1 MAAFVGTTPLV
12 GGKKAAAAVN
22 ARKSAFLAPTV
33 RPTKAARSAT
43 VKMVA
48 EPIAPN
54 RLVQTGDDFADKVIN
69 TIRFLSIDA
78 VERANSGHPGMPM
91 GMAPSSFILFDKI
104 MRYNPKNPYF
114 YNRDRFVLSAGH
126 GSMLQYSLMHL
137 FGYESVS
144 MEDIKRFRQLGS
156 VTPGHPENFET
167 PGVEVTTGPLG
178 QGICNAVGLAI
189 AEKHMAAIYNKPD
202 ATIVDHYTYAIMGDG
217 CLMEGISG
225 EAASLAGH
233 VGLGKLIA
241 LYDDNHISIDGNTE
255 IAFTEDVSKRFEAYG
270 WHVINVVNGNTDLQ
284 AIEDAIKEAKSV
296 TDKPSLLKV
305 TTIIGYGSP
314 NKSDSY
320 SIHGAALGPEEVQ
333 ATRDYLGWE
342 YDQFVIPEDVQK
354 HCDRK
359 TDDGAK
365 IEKEWNENFAKYKE
379 KYPELGQ
386 QFENIHLKKQLPDG
400 WEEALKEMGKK
411 EGKAA
416 TRQLSNKALNVLA
429 PILPNF
435 WGGSADLASSNLTIL
450 KGFGDFQK
458 STPEGRNLRFGVREH
473 GMGAICNGISLH
485 GSNLIPYCATFFIFT
500 DYMRASMRMA
510 ALSQAQVI
518 YVMTH
523 DSVFLGEDGPTHQP
537 IEHLAS
543 FRAMPNM
550 NMYRPCDPTEVA
562 AAYAVGIGSKN
573 TPTCIALTRQATAK
587 YEESSFEGAK
597 KGAYILTDNTPSG
610 SDPDIILIGTG
621 SELPLCYDAAENV
634 RKDGKNVRVVSMPC
648 WEKFLEQDESYQKSV
663 FPDSVPKEKR
673 MVVEAGSS
681 FGWQIFASNFHCIDR
696 FGISANGKDVA
707 NYFGFTVEKVT
718 EKAKAL

>member
-1 MAAFVGTTPLV
+1 MAAFVGATPLV
-12 GGKKAAAAVN
+12 GGRKTTAVS
-22 ARKSAFLAPTV
+22 AQKSAFLAASV
-33 RPTKAARSAT
+33 KRGKAARSAT

-48 EPIAPN
+48 EPIAPE

-69 TIRFLSIDA
+69 TIRFVSIDA
-78 VERANSGHPGMPM
+78 VEKANSGHPGMPM
-91 GMAPSSFILFDKI
+91 GMAPSSYILFDKV
-104 MRYNPKNPYF
+104 MQYNPKNPYY

-126 GSMLQYSLMHL
+126 GSMLQYALLHL
-137 FGYESVS
+137 FGYDSVS
-144 MEDIKRFRQLGS
+144 MDDIKTFRQLGS
-156 VTPGHPENFET
+156 VCPGHPENFET

-178 QGICNAVGLAI
+178 QGICNAVGLAM
-189 AEKHMAAIYNKPD
+189 AEKYMAATYNKQD
-202 ATIVDHYTYAIMGDG
+202 AKIVDHYTYAMMGDG

-233 VGLGKLIA
+233 LGLGKLIA
-241 LYDDNHISIDGNTE
+241 LYDDNRISIDGSTE
-255 IAFTEDVSKRFEAYG
+255 IAFTEDVSKRFESYG

-284 AIEDAIKEAKSV
+284 AIEDAILDAKKV
-296 TDKPSLLKV
+296 TDKPTLIKV

-320 SIHGAALGPEEVQ
+320 AIHGAALGPEEVQ

-342 YDQFVIPEDVQK
+342 YDSFVIPDDVRK
-354 HCDRK
+354 HCLRK
-359 TDDGAK
+359 IDDGAE
-365 IEKEWNENFAKYKE
+365 IEKRWNEDFAKYKE
-379 KYPELGQ
+379 KYPELGN
-386 QFENIHLKKQLPDG
+386 QFESIALKKELPSG
-400 WEEALKEMGKK
+400 WEDALREMGKK

-435 WGGSADLASSNLTIL
+435 LGGSADLASSNLTIL
-450 KGFGDFQK
+450 KGYGDFQK
-458 STPEGRNLRFGVREH
+458 ATPEGRNLRFGVREH
-473 GMGAICNGISLH
+473 GMGAICNGIALH

-510 ALSQAQVI
+510 ALSQAHVI

-543 FRAMPNM
+543 FRAMPNI
-550 NMYRPCDPTEVA
+550 NMYRPCDATEVA
-562 AAYAVGIGSKN
+562 AAYAVGIESRN

-587 YEESSFEGAK
+587 YEESSFDGAK
-597 KGAYILTDNTPSG
+597 KGAYVLTDNTPSG
-610 SDPDIILIGTG
+610 SNPDIILIGTG

-648 WEKFLEQDESYQKSV
+648 WEKFLEQDESYRESV
-663 FPDSVPKEKR
+663 LPSAVPLNKR
-673 MVVEAGSS
+673 LVVEAASS
-681 FGWQIFASNFHCIDR
+681 FGWQIFASNFQCIDR

-707 NYFGFTVEKVT
+707 NYFGFTVDKVT